1 MTHTAPQ
8 GLPPLPKPDT
18 HCLDDDT
25 QRDVWSYS
33 AELVKSC
40 AREALVAQAATI
52 EAICKII
59 ECAGPEAADEI
70 ADLLGYPSV
79 EWPSDQAASVEPV
92 GEVMEG
98 AQTVGFGRKEIQKF
112 AQFDQSLPVGT
123 KLYASAPPSPAS
135 VPADASAPIWNS
147 IQIASWIGSQ
157 LMHEPAM
164 FERAVVCKFV
174 RSLGRHPTLLKHSP
188 HPQAVAEGAG
198 DGLRQTLIDVGRV
211 IAWQCFGDC
220 RAYDE
225 FGPGSLRG
233 LHEMDA
239 EIRAALA
246 TPQPEP
252 EWSPAYTR
260 GPARQSAPV
269 AAVPALVPLSVL
281 QYNQIPELCQIR
293 PSLYESV
300 VRAIEAAIA
309 KINGLTVGDG
319 AQPIKDT
326 P

>member
-1 MTHTAPQ
+1 MKTPTDPQ
-8 GLPPLPKPDT
+8 GLPPHSLPAPST
-18 HCLDDDT
+18 
-25 QRDVWSYS
+25 WSMVGAYPIKAYTDMAVKAY
-33 AELVKSC
+33 AEAYAL
-40 AREALVAQAATI
+40 EALAAQAATI

-79 EWPSDQAASVEPV
+79 EWPSDQA
-92 GEVMEG
+92 
-98 AQTVGFGRKEIQKF
+98 
-112 AQFDQSLPVGT
+112 
-123 KLYASAPPSPAS
+123 ASAPPSPAS

-198 DGLRQTLIDVGRV
+198 DGLRQTLIDVGRM
-211 IAWQCFGDC
+211 IAWRCFGDC

-233 LHEMDA
+233 LHVIDA

-246 TPQPEP
+246 TKEP
-252 EWSPAYTR
+252 
-260 GPARQSAPV
+260 
-269 AAVPALVPLSVL
+269 
-281 QYNQIPELCQIR
+281 
-293 PSLYESV
+293 
-300 VRAIEAAIA
+300 
-309 KINGLTVGDG
+309 K
-319 AQPIKDT
+319 
-326 P
+326 